1 MPYGAILEQQ
11 SRRRAVERRL
21 EQKTSEVKVPNC
33 GSQGALG
40 GGRYAVCNLCPAE
53 NPNPVS
59 VGLLNCHWT
68 SRMSSQNWSRTPGPR
83 LGGGVAR
90 SRGGAPLR
98 APNARWVRRSNR
110 ARRLHRAI
118 RSLAVFRALQSV
130 VRAQIGTGSCT
141 FKWGGLGPSRCIP
154 RSCRTVNNLFK

>member
-11 SRRRAVERRL
+11 GRRRAVERRL

-59 VGLLNCHWT
+59 VKLL
-68 SRMSSQNWSRTPGPR
+68 SARMT
-83 LGGGVAR
+83 
-90 SRGGAPLR
+90 APQECE
-98 APNARWVRRSNR
+98 ATHAATNR
-110 ARRLHRAI
+110 AQRGKGSGFPATLHT
-118 RSLAVFRALQSV
+118 AL
-130 VRAQIGTGSCT
+130 T
-141 FKWGGLGPSRCIP
+141 LG
-154 RSCRTVNNLFK
+154 